1 VRILQKEDL
10 FEILENHLFSN
21 SYLDEKRLSA
31 KIQISQKEIKEFF
44 SRESEEMGFIKE
56 GSSVY
61 FAHEIIR
68 ENIENIKESFWMW
81 FLRCVPSYSDVA
93 WEEGSA
99 VADTSKIKIIPSRA
113 SKKSMIQTFTARI
126 LILGEERTGKQS
138 YVYAL
143 SGDTLNRPAPGV
155 FSGKISR
162 SLDEFETDFE
172 SIILD
177 LPPGSPLWIYA
188 KASFGVIL
196 AYDLSEPI
204 TFEKL
209 LYWLELFSDSYS
221 YELCPPIMLL
231 GTKSDLVSREELQIF
246 KKEADFL
253 REQIEQEY
261 GTIVLSEMV
270 SLTDGGNVLKSFE
283 NFAKTIRQWY
293 QIIKQEYQDD
303 NPMV

>member
-1 VRILQKEDL
+1 MQKEDL
-10 FEILENHLFSN
+10 LDILANHLFSN
-21 SYLDEKRLSA
+21 SNLNEKMLSD
-31 KIQISQKEIKEFF
+31 KIQITQKEIKEFF
-44 SRESEEMGFIKE
+44 SRLPENQGFIKD
-56 GSSVY
+56 GSTIY

-68 ENIENIKESFWMW
+68 ENLDDINDSFWNW
-81 FLRCVPSYSDVA
+81 FLRCVPSYSTLA

-99 VADTSKIKIIPSRA
+99 VADTSRIKIIPNKTST
-113 SKKSMIQTFTARI
+113 KSMIQTFTARI
-126 LILGEERTGKQS
+126 LILGEEKTGKQS

-177 LPPGSPLWIYA
+177 IPPDSPLWIYA

-196 AYDLSEPI
+196 TYDLSDPQ
-204 TFEKL
+204 TYEKL
-209 LYWLELFSDSYS
+209 FYWLNTFTDSYS

-231 GTKSDLVSREELQIF
+231 GTKMDLISREELTSF
-246 KKEADFL
+246 KKQAELL

-261 GTIVLSEMV
+261 GTIALSEMV
-270 SLTDGGNVLKSFE
+270 SLTDGGNVLNSFE
-283 NFAKTIRQWY
+283 NFAKTVRQWY
-293 QIIKQEYQDD
+293 QIIKQEYIDD

>member
-1 VRILQKEDL
+1 MQKEDL
-10 FEILENHLFSN
+10 LDFLENHLFSN
-21 SYLDEKRLSA
+21 SHLNEKKLSE
-31 KIQISQKEIKEFF
+31 KIQINPKEIRDYF
-44 SRESEEMGFIKE
+44 SLEGEKKGFIKDE
-56 GSSVY
+56 GSIY

-68 ENIENIKESFWMW
+68 ENLADIKESFWLW
-81 FLRCVPSYSDVA
+81 FLKCVPSYSDVA

-99 VADTSKIKIIPSRA
+99 VADISKIKVIPRKTSF
-113 SKKSMIQTFTARI
+113 KSMIKTFSARI
-126 LILGEERTGKQS
+126 LILGDEKTGKQS

-155 FSGKISR
+155 FSGKIIR
-162 SLDEFETDFE
+162 SLDEFEAEFE

-177 LPPGSPLWIYA
+177 LLPGSPLWIYA

-196 AYDLSEPI
+196 VYDLSQQQ

-209 LYWLELFSDSYS
+209 LYWLEVFTDSYS

-231 GTKSDLVSREELQIF
+231 GTKMDLLSKEELMGF
-246 KKEADFL
+246 KRDAESL

-270 SLTDGGNVLKSFE
+270 SLIDGGNVLNSFE

-293 QIIKQEYQDD
+293 QIIKEEYKDD
-303 NPMV
+303 NPII

>member
-1 VRILQKEDL
+1 MQKEDL
-10 FEILENHLFSN
+10 FEILDNHLFSN
-21 SYLDEKRLSA
+21 SYLDIKKLSE

-44 SRESEEMGFIKE
+44 SRKSEEMGFIKD
-56 GSSVY
+56 GSSIY

-68 ENIENIKESFWMW
+68 ENIEDIKDSFWLW
-81 FLRCVPSYSDVA
+81 FLRCVPSYSDLA

-99 VADTSKIKIIPSRA
+99 IADTSKIKVIPSRT
-113 SKKSMIQTFTARI
+113 SSKSMIQAFTARI
-126 LILGEERTGKQS
+126 LILGEEKTGKQS

-143 SGDTLNRPAPGV
+143 SGDSLNRPAPGV

-162 SLDEFETDFE
+162 TLDEFETDFE

-177 LPPGSPLWIYA
+177 IPPDSPLWIYA

-196 AYDLSEPI
+196 TYDLSEPQ

-209 LYWLELFSDSYS
+209 LYWLDTFSDSYS

-231 GTKSDLVSREELQIF
+231 GTKKDLLTRDEIAVYIKQ
-246 KKEADFL
+246 ADSL

-261 GTIVLSEMV
+261 GTIALSEMV
-270 SLTDGGNVLKSFE
+270 SLTDGGNVLNSFE
-283 NFAKTIRQWY
+283 SFAKTIRQWY
-293 QIIKQEYQDD
+293 QIIKQEYLDD
-303 NPMV
+303 NPMA

>member
-1 VRILQKEDL
+1 MQKEDL
-10 FEILENHLFSN
+10 FDILENHLFSN
-21 SYLDEKRLSA
+21 SYLDEKKLSE
-31 KIQISQKEIKEFF
+31 KIQISQKEIKEYF
-44 SRESEEMGFIKE
+44 SRKSEELGFIKD
-56 GSSVY
+56 GSSIY

-68 ENIENIKESFWMW
+68 ENLEDIKESFWMW
-81 FLRCVPSYSDVA
+81 FLRCVPSYSDLA

-99 VADTSKIKIIPSRA
+99 VADTSKIKVIPSKA
-113 SKKSMIQTFTARI
+113 STKRMIQTFTARM

-143 SGDTLNRPAPGV
+143 SGDSLNRPAPGV

-162 SLDEFETDFE
+162 ALEEFETDFE
-172 SIILD
+172 CIILD

-196 AYDLSEPI
+196 VYDLSEPT
-204 TFEKL
+204 TFDKL

-231 GTKSDLVSREELQIF
+231 GTKADLISKEELIAF
-246 KKEADFL
+246 KKEAEFL

-261 GTIVLSEMV
+261 GTIVSSEMV

-293 QIIKQEYQDD
+293 QIIKQEYLDD
-303 NPMV
+303 NPIA